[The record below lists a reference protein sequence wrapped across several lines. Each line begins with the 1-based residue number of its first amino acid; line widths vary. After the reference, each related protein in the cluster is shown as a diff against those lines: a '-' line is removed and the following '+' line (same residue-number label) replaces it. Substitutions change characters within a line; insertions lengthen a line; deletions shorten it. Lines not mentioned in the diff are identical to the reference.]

1 MASSTPRRPRRPSS
15 FRVAIALPHSIP
27 FLERFLVGVAGHARA
42 ANWTFI
48 RMPDRMDASL
58 DWLKDWDGDGVLAAI
73 ESPRDEALAVQLPMP
88 VVSILAYQDRGRLPL
103 VTMDHHAVGVLAAR
117 HLRERSFTNL
127 AFYGIAG
134 RLYNDQRKAGF
145 IAALAEEGL
154 IPALLEAQATTPR
167 AWMAHQ
173 RRLDRWVAQLPTP
186 VGVFASTDER
196 AVEILEICRRI
207 GRRVPEDLAV
217 LGVDD
222 DPVLCEFAQ
231 PPLTSIARNDVGAG
245 KAAAILLQRLMEER
259 LRGLTSP
266 IPEPIRI
273 PPVGIVARRS
283 TATYAIRH
291 PQVAVL
297 VQRMESQLRQPVSV
311 EDLMAGLPLARR
323 RLEALFQE
331 EMGTSPYQFILR
343 ARIRL
348 AQAMLAQEPRPSRT
362 AVAKACGFT
371 SLRHLRT
378 ALGRVAVGA

>member
-48 RMPDRMDASL
+48 RMPDRMNASL

-73 ESPRDEALAVQLPMP
+73 ESSRDEALAVQLPMP
-88 VVSILAYQDRGRLPL
+88 VVSILAYQDQGRLPL

-154 IPALLEAQATTPR
+154 VPALLEAQATTPR

-173 RRLDRWVAQLPTP
+173 RRLERWVAQLPTP
-186 VGVFASTDER
+186 VGVFANTDER

-245 KAAAILLQRLMEER
+245 KAAAIVLQRLMEER
-259 LRGLTSP
+259 LRGITSP

-291 PQVAVL
+291 PQVAAL

-311 EDLMAGLPLARR
+311 QDLMAGLPLARR

>member
-48 RMPDRMDASL
+48 RMPDRMNASL

-73 ESPRDEALAVQLPMP
+73 ESSRDEALAVQLPMP
-88 VVSILAYQDRGRLPL
+88 VVSILAYQDQGRLPL

-154 IPALLEAQATTPR
+154 VPALLEAQATTPR

-173 RRLDRWVAQLPTP
+173 RRLERWVAQLPTP
-186 VGVFASTDER
+186 VGVFANTDER

-245 KAAAILLQRLMEER
+245 KAAAIVLQRLMEER
-259 LRGLTSP
+259 LRGITSP

-273 PPVGIVARRS
+273 PPVGIVPRRS

-291 PQVAVL
+291 PQVAAL

-311 EDLMAGLPLARR
+311 QDLMAGLPLARR